1 MTNSQLLN
9 EKGEV
14 IKPFYKNKKIIL
26 LIVAVVIA
34 IIGAVL
40 LRKSILPDFPQN
52 EEKQGTGEVI
62 TNMPNHK
69 RA

>member
-14 IKPFYKNKKIIL
+14 ITPFYKNKKIIL

-40 LRKSILPDFPQN
+40 LRKSILPDFSQN
-52 EEKQGTGEVI
+52 EEK
-62 TNMPNHK
+62 
-69 RA
+69 

>member
-14 IKPFYKNKKIIL
+14 IIPFYKNKIIII

-40 LRKSILPDFPQN
+40 LRNSILPAFPQI
-52 EEKQGTGEVI
+52 EDKEGTGEVK
-62 TNMPNHK
+62 TNVPNQK